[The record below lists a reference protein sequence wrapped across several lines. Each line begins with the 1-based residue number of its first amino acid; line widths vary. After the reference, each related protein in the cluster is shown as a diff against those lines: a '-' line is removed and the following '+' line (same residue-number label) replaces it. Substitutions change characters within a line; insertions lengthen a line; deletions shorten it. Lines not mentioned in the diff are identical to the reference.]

1 MATYRIGTATVN
13 QTPLDWTGN
22 IHRIRQAI
30 REAKARKIE
39 ILCLPELCITAYGC
53 EDLFLSEWLPAKA
66 KSYIPE
72 LVEETE
78 GLFTTLNL
86 PFYYQN
92 KLYNCSVVVHD
103 RKILGVYAKQYMALD
118 GVHYEPRWFNPWP
131 QERLGEIEIDGTNYP
146 IGDLTFDYKD
156 WKIGFEI
163 CEDAWRGSDR
173 PACRLYAKKVNL
185 ILNPSAS
192 HFAMGKT
199 HERIELVTESSRS
212 FECTYVYANLL
223 GNEAGR
229 MIYDGD
235 MMIAQ
240 HGTMLLRNELLSF
253 AEYQV
258 MSCEVKSE
266 GSSEIKAENIAPVVS
281 KNEEFP
287 AASALAL
294 YDYLR
299 KSRSNGFVLSLSGGA
314 DSATCAVM
322 VAEMVRRGLQQLDTQ
337 GFLERLA
344 PKVDTRLGEK
354 EIAGKLLTTAYQGTK
369 NSSDTTLNAA
379 KVLAQSIGATF
390 HDWQIDDP
398 VLSYTQSI
406 ESVLQRTLTWEKDDL
421 ALQNIQARA
430 RSPIIW
436 MLANIKN
443 ALLITTSNRS
453 EGDVGYAT
461 MDGDTSGS
469 IAPISSVDKTY
480 IRQWLHYAEKEL
492 GYTGLAPVNSLP
504 PTAELRP
511 LDQEQTDE
519 DDLMP
524 YHIMVEIEK
533 LAIRD
538 HQSPLEV
545 FDALK
550 DQNLEPETLLKAHIR
565 KFYRLW
571 SRNQWKRER
580 LAPAFHLDEFN
591 VDPRTWCRFPIL
603 NKGFEE
609 ELKELD

>member
-1 MATYRIGTATVN
+1 MGTYRIGTATVN
-13 QTPLDWTGN
+13 QTPLDWSGN
-22 IHRIRQAI
+22 ISRLKSILRQA
-30 REAKARKIE
+30 RQEKVE
-39 ILCLPELCITAYGC
+39 ILCLPELSITSYGC
-53 EDLFLSEWLPAKA
+53 EDLFLSDWLPEKA
-66 KSYIPE
+66 ISYIPE
-72 LVEETE
+72 LVAETE
-78 GLFTTLNL
+78 GIFTSLNL
-86 PFYYQN
+86 PVFHN
-92 KLYNCSVVVHD
+92 HKLYNCAVVVSD
-103 RKILGVYAKQYMALD
+103 KKILGIYAKQYMALD
-118 GVHYEPRWFNPWP
+118 GVHYEPRWFKPWP
-131 QERLGEIEIDGTNYP
+131 INQLGTVEIDGQKYP
-146 IGDLTFDYKD
+146 IGDLTFEYKD

-163 CEDAWRGSDR
+163 CEDAWRGTER
-173 PACRLYAKKVNL
+173 PACRLYDKKINL

-192 HFAMGKT
+192 HFAMRKT
-199 HERIELVTESSRS
+199 LERIELVTESSRA

-229 MIYDGD
+229 MIYDGE
-235 MMIAQ
+235 MIIAQ
-240 HGTMLLRNELLSF
+240 HGNLLLRNELLSF
-253 AEYQV
+253 SETELIYLDV
-258 MSCEVKSE
+258 NSE
-266 GSSEIKAENIAPVVS
+266 GGTPIEKKNVAPVAP
-281 KNEEFP
+281 KEEEFP
-287 AASALAL
+287 AATALAL

-322 VAEMVRRGLQQLDTQ
+322 VAEMVRRGVAEL
-337 GFLERLA
+337 GKKAFLEKLTPHIDA
-344 PKVDTRLGEK
+344 TLSEK
-354 EIAGKLLTTAYQGTK
+354 EIVHRLLTTAYQGTK
-369 NSSDTTLNAA
+369 NSSEATLNAA
-379 KVLAQSIGATF
+379 KTLADSIGALF
-390 HDWQIDDP
+390 YNWNIDVP
-398 VLSYTQSI
+398 VSNYTQSI
-406 ESVLQRTLTWEKDDL
+406 EGVLQRKLSWETDDL

-436 MLANIKN
+436 MMANIKN

-469 IAPISSVDKTY
+469 IAPISSVDKTF
-480 IRQWLHYAEKEL
+480 IRQWLNYAEETL
-492 GYTGLAPVNSLP
+492 GYDGLGPVNNLK

-511 LDQEQTDE
+511 LEQEQTDE

-538 HQSPLEV
+538 HRSPIEVLEK
-545 FDALK
+545 LK
-550 DQNLEPETLLKAHIR
+550 HLELCSEELLKVYIK

-603 NKGFEE
+603 SKGFEE
-609 ELKELD
+609 ELSLID